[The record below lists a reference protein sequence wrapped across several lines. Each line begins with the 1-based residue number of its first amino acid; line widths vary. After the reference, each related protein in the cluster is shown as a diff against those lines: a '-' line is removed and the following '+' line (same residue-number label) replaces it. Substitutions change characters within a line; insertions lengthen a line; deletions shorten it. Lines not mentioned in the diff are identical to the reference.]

1 MVSRTITRPLTARLS
16 ALSQVV
22 HGVADT
28 LHAQNSLLR
37 QRGLTLAP
45 DLLSGLDE
53 ITGDLRRM
61 ADFLQPV
68 YVELEQLEALAQTT
82 ALVNSSLD
90 LDHVLNE
97 VMDTVVQLTGA
108 ERGYIVLRN
117 EDTGALEFRVARNL
131 DRETLDRNEFIVS
144 RTVVNNVAASGRPVL
159 TTNAQSDP
167 AYSTQES
174 VVLHALRSILCVPL
188 LLKDQV
194 TGVVYVDNRVKD
206 GVFREK
212 ELSLLTA
219 FANQAAVA
227 IENARLFA
235 HMQTALSEITAMKEL
250 MDNVFASI
258 DSGVLTLDTAGTI
271 LTCNEAA
278 ARIFGVPGT
287 AVQGLRFA
295 EIMPSLSA
303 ALANPI
309 TTVLD
314 GGSYDWLDLTLTLPE
329 RGEVYLQLTL
339 SPLRNEQRTEGVV
352 VVINDLTEI
361 RQREVTLEV
370 VRRYLPPGM
379 VDNIQSLD
387 SLGLGGERRIIT
399 ILFVEVRPFHSFPAS
414 LSPQELMEQLNLYLT
429 VGAEA
434 IHSRNGVIDKFMG
447 NEIMGLFNTQLNPS
461 DDHAWQAIL
470 AALAMADEFQTL
482 TERLGEEPVAHWRI
496 GIHTGM
502 ATLGNV
508 GSPLRRAFTAIGD
521 TVNLAKR
528 LQESAAPGQII
539 LSEEAYANCSGQL
552 HDPSHSLLVM
562 ERGSLRVRGRSQATA
577 IYELRR
583 RRPS

>member
-1 MVSRTITRPLTARLS
+1 MISRTITRPLTARLS

-37 QRGLTLAP
+37 QRGLALAP

-53 ITGDLRRM
+53 ITGDLQRM

-90 LDHVLNE
+90 LDRVLNE
-97 VMDTVVQLTGA
+97 VMDTVIQLTGA

-131 DRETLDRNEFIVS
+131 DRETLDRTEFIVS
-144 RTVVNNVAASGRPVL
+144 RTVVNNVAMSGRPVL

-174 VVLHALRSILCVPL
+174 VVFHALRSILCVPL
-188 LLKDQV
+188 LVKDQV

-250 MDNVFASI
+250 MDDVFASI
-258 DSGVLTLDTAGTI
+258 DSGVLTVDTAGTI
-271 LTCNEAA
+271 LTCNKAA
-278 ARIFGVPGT
+278 ARIFGVSG
-287 AVQGLRFA
+287 AAIQGFPLA
-295 EIMPSLSA
+295 EIMPSLST

-309 TTVLD
+309 TTVLS

-352 VVINDLTEI
+352 VVVNDLTEI
-361 RQREVTLEV
+361 RQREATLEV

-379 VDNIQSLD
+379 VDHIQSLD

-434 IHSRNGVIDKFMG
+434 IHSCKGVIDKFMG

-470 AALAMADEFQTL
+470 AALAMADEFQAL
-482 TERLGEEPVAHWRI
+482 TERLDEEPVAHWRI
-496 GIHTGM
+496 GIHSGM

-539 LSEEAYANCSGQL
+539 LSEKTYSLCSGPL
-552 HDPSHSLLVM
+552 HDPSHSLLIM

-583 RRPS
+583 HRPS

>member
-1 MVSRTITRPLTARLS
+1 MISRTITRPLTARLS

-37 QRGLTLAP
+37 QRGLALAP
-45 DLLSGLDE
+45 NLLSGLDE
-53 ITGDLRRM
+53 ITGDLWRM

-90 LDHVLNE
+90 LDRVLNE
-97 VMDTVVQLTGA
+97 VMDTVIQLTGA

-117 EDTGALEFRVARNL
+117 EDTNALEFRVARNL
-131 DRETLDRNEFIVS
+131 DRETLDRTEFIVS
-144 RTVVNNVAASGRPVL
+144 RTVVNNVAMSGRPVL

-167 AYSTQES
+167 AFSTQES

-188 LLKDQV
+188 LVKDRV

-219 FANQAAVA
+219 FASQAAVA

-250 MDNVFASI
+250 MDDVFASI

-271 LTCNEAA
+271 LTCNKAA
-278 ARIFGVPGT
+278 ARIFGVSG
-287 AVQGLRFA
+287 AAIQGVPLA

-303 ALANPI
+303 ALADPI
-309 TTVLD
+309 ATVLD

-352 VVINDLTEI
+352 VVVNDLTEI
-361 RQREVTLEV
+361 RQREATLEV

-379 VDNIQSLD
+379 VDHIQSLD

-434 IHSRNGVIDKFMG
+434 IHSCKGVIDKFMG

-470 AALAMADEFQTL
+470 AALAMADEFQAL
-482 TERLGEEPVAHWRI
+482 TEQLDEEPVAHWRI
-496 GIHTGM
+496 GIHSGM

-539 LSEEAYANCSGQL
+539 LSEKTYSLCSGL
-552 HDPSHSLLVM
+552 LNDPSHSLLIM

-583 RRPS
+583 HRPS

>member
-1 MVSRTITRPLTARLS
+1 MVSRTITRPLTGRLS

-37 QRGLTLAP
+37 QRGLALAP